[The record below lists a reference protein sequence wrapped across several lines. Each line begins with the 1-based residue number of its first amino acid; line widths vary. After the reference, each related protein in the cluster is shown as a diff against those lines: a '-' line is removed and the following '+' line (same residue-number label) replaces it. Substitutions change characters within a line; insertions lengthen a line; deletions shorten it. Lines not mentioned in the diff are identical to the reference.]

1 MRPCLTLNFT
11 SILNMT
17 FEFYPQDI
25 DKAWKDLE
33 QAEKDFQ
40 DWILS
45 QLRKYVN
52 FSLFFYKNLNLKLL
66 LQNSWFLDIP
76 YFL

>member
-1 MRPCLTLNFT
+1 MAF
-11 SILNMT
+11 ILVS
-17 FEFYPQDI
+17 QDI

-45 QLRKYVN
+45 QLRKYV
-52 FSLFFYKNLNLKLL
+52 LFIYLYK
-66 LQNSWFLDIP
+66 
-76 YFL
+76 

>member
-1 MRPCLTLNFT
+1 
-11 SILNMT
+11 MT

-52 FSLFFYKNLNLKLL
+52 FS
-66 LQNSWFLDIP
+66 
-76 YFL
+76 

>member
-1 MRPCLTLNFT
+1 MHKRLSIKVKCVSFLCLVMKPCLLLIFE
-11 SILNMT
+11 SMLNMA
-17 FEFYPQDI
+17 FKFFSQDI

-45 QLRKYVN
+45 QLRKYV
-52 FSLFFYKNLNLKLL
+52 LF
-66 LQNSWFLDIP
+66 I
-76 YFL
+76 

>member
-1 MRPCLTLNFT
+1 MLHHH
-11 SILNMT
+11 
-17 FEFYPQDI
+17 EFQDI

-45 QLRKYVN
+45 QLRK
-52 FSLFFYKNLNLKLL
+52 
-66 LQNSWFLDIP
+66 
-76 YFL
+76 

>member
-11 SILNMT
+11 SVLNMT

-52 FSLFFYKNLNLKLL
+52 FS
-66 LQNSWFLDIP
+66 
-76 YFL
+76 